1 MPKPRLLIPISIQ
14 FSVRYVVR
22 SGLLEHMR
30 AFAAPAV
37 ALGWDDPALQA
48 ELEGCGVP
56 VYRLAPAAQSQ
67 RYRRLRRWLQ
77 DAFFAR
83 SRSATVGIDARRD
96 ALGRSD
102 AENAK
107 IALRGALCRALGA
120 VEPAYRAL
128 QRRESR
134 LVCQET
140 SIRQSDALLDAARPD
155 ALLSLTPYYA
165 EEEFLLR
172 SAARRGIPLGAAI
185 LSFDNLT
192 TKGWLPAPFDHY
204 FLWNTYNRD
213 ELWRL
218 YPETKERPVSITG
231 TPQFDFYYRPEYLWD
246 EATWRAKLGL
256 PPGRPVILYAAGP
269 ASIVPHEPHWVAQID
284 AAIEDGS
291 IAGRPVILLR
301 RHPVDPAGRWLPL
314 LRQGKHI
321 VFDEPWQPG
330 AEVIGKTNVSDEDI
344 RRLASSLCYARVHV
358 SGSSTMAID
367 GAIFDRPQINPAYD
381 DRPGRPFDRAM
392 RELYLRE
399 HYLPITRSGGIQIVG
414 SRAALVAA
422 INDGFAHPERGR
434 EGRRRMV
441 AEICTY
447 TDGHS
452 TERVAAA
459 LEEFLRSKIHSGS

>member
-1 MPKPRLLIPISIQ
+1 MQTKPRLLIPITIQ

-22 SGLLEHMR
+22 SGLLER
-30 AFAAPAV
+30 ISAFAEPSV

-48 ELEGCGVP
+48 ELEGRGVP

-83 SRSATVGIDARRD
+83 SRSVTVGIDARRD
-96 ALGRSD
+96 ALGR
-102 AENAK
+102 APGENAK

-128 QRRESR
+128 KSREGR
-134 LVCQET
+134 LVWQET
-140 SIRQSDALLDAARPD
+140 SIAQSEALLDDIFPD

-165 EEEFLLR
+165 EEEFLMR
-172 SAARRGIPLGAAI
+172 VAAMRGFPLAAAI

-192 TKGWLPAPFDHY
+192 TKGWLPPHFDHY
-204 FLWNTYNRD
+204 FLWNAYNRD
-213 ELWRL
+213 ELRRL
-218 YPETKERPVSITG
+218 YPQTKEWPVSITG
-231 TPQFDFYYRPEYLWD
+231 TPQFDFYYRPEYVWD

-256 PPGRPVILYAAGP
+256 PAGRPVILYAAGP

-314 LRQGKHI
+314 LRQGRHI

-330 AEVIGKTNVSDEDI
+330 VEVIGKTNVSDEDI
-344 RRLASSLCYARVHV
+344 RRLASSLCHAGVHV

-367 GAIFDRPQINPAYD
+367 GAIFDRPQVNPAYD
-381 DRPGRPFDRAM
+381 DRPGRRYDRAM

-399 HYLPITRSGGIQIVG
+399 HYLPITRSGGIVLAE
-414 SRAALVAA
+414 SRAALVQA
-422 INDGFAHPERGR
+422 INDGFAHPERDR
-434 EGRRRMV
+434 DGRRRMV
-441 AEICTY
+441 EAICTF
-447 TDGHS
+447 TDGRS

-459 LEEFLRSKIHSGS
+459 LEEFLRANI